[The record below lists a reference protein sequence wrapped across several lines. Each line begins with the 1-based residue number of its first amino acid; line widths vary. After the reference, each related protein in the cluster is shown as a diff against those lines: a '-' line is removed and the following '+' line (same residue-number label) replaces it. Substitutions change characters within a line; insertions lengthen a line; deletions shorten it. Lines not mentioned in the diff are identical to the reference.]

1 MMGTRRQVVL
11 ALGLSAATLSG
22 VGSLDAAGGPSQR
35 ARPPA
40 SLSCSRDHLT
50 SFQGRVLRFTRG
62 AQTMTL
68 RVRTDEETTEDV
80 VLQWLPAERPEMWML
95 LRGEPFTTGDW
106 KQVETASGTLRADT
120 RVIVWVCGGGAKPIV
135 DWRPKEP

>member
-11 ALGLSAATLSG
+11 ALGLSVVTLSG
-22 VGSLDAAGGPSQR
+22 VGSLDAAGGLSQR

-50 SFQGRVLRFTRG
+50 SFQGRVLSLTRG

-68 RVRTDEETTEDV
+68 RVRTDEETTEDL
-80 VLQWLPAERPEMWML
+80 VLQWLPAERPETWML
-95 LRGEPFTTGDW
+95 LRGEPFTTADW
-106 KQVETASGTLRADT
+106 NQVEMAPGTLRADT
-120 RVIVWVCGGGAKPIV
+120 RVIVWVCDGGAKPVV

>member
-1 MMGTRRQVVL
+1 MLGTRRQVVL
-11 ALGLSAATLSG
+11 ALGLSVATLSA
-22 VGSLDAAGGPSQR
+22 VGALDAAGGLSQR

-68 RVRTDEETTEDV
+68 RVRTDEETTEEV
-80 VLQWLPAERPEMWML
+80 VLQWLPGERAEAWML
-95 LRGEPFTTGDW
+95 LRGAAFRAEDW
-106 KQVETASGTLRADT
+106 SQIETAPGTLRADT
-120 RVIVWVCGGGAKPIV
+120 RVIVWVCDGGAKPVV